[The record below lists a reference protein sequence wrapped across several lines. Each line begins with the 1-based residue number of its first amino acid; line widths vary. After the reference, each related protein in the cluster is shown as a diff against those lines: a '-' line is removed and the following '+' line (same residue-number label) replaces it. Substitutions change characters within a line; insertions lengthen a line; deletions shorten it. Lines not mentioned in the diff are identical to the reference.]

1 MIQGRSQ
8 DFSKGVGGVTLFQSE
23 STHQIVMAVLLPAV
37 GFFAQNESLQKG
49 GHGHPRTPPS

>member
-1 MIQGRSQ
+1 MRG
-8 DFSKGVGGVTLFQSE
+8 GGGVTLFQSE
-23 STHQIVMAVLLPAV
+23 GTHPIVMAFLLPAV